1 MSDSLTDRLDKQ
13 KSANAAK
20 AAYVEAMKARTARID
35 AEQFA
40 QRIPRVTTFLDGVR
54 NELISRITSMANA
67 GKKKSKAPAVDIL
80 APFPVPKEF
89 DGFKGPDRDIR
100 NESDVAHDVWAGFVK
115 WGTDNG
121 LNLIMVSDDSGT
133 VIRLDIG

>member
-1 MSDSLTDRLDKQ
+1 LTDRLDKQ

-20 AAYVEAMKARTARID
+20 SAYVEAMKARAARID

-54 NELISRITSMANA
+54 DELVRRITSMANA
-67 GKKKSKAPAVDIL
+67 GKKKSKGPAVDIL

-100 NESDVAHDVWAGFVK
+100 NESDIAHPVWASFVK
-115 WGTDNG
+115 WGIDNG
-121 LNLIMVSDDSGT
+121 LTLVMVSDPTGS
-133 VIRLDIG
+133 VIRLELG